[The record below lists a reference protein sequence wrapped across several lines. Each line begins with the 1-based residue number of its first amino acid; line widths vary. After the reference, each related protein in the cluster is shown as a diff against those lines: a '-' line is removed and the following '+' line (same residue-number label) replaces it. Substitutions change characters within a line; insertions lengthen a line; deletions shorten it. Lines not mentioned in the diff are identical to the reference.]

1 MNAISLFSG
10 MGGDSL
16 GLTNAG
22 FNLVAYSEKE
32 KQMKETHDLNFK
44 DCELIGSDVG
54 SDIKKITDDEFLK
67 YKDKV
72 DLIFAGFP
80 CQGFSNAGK
89 KKLNDP
95 RNTLFNEFVR
105 ATKLINPKFIIGENV
120 KGLLSRKTHDK
131 REYIEVIEEE
141 FNKLNYNIIYKVFTA
156 SKYGVPQKRQRL
168 IILGVRRDLNKTL
181 SFPDELNTETN
192 LKNIVEFNMK
202 GAIHVPKEHFDIS
215 TLPKHSIMEDMS
227 NDETENSPHPYLKLK
242 ATSVDTEYKGKT
254 HETLLSFSKRDSPI
268 HCEIIDLTKPSKTI
282 ICTYD
287 HQPRLFVAL
296 HNKNGYFLRCLLPDE
311 LKQIQGFPKD
321 YKVSGNTKKQTIQIG
336 NAVPPPLIELIGRH
350 ILTL

>member
-32 KQMKETHDLNFK
+32 KQMKETHDLNFT

-95 RNTLFNEFVR
+95 RNTLFKEFVR

-120 KGLLSRKTHDK
+120 KGLLMYLVADNKVV
-131 REYIEVIEEE
+131 EV
-141 FNKLNYNIIYKVFTA
+141 A
-156 SKYGVPQKRQRL
+156 
-168 IILGVRRDLNKTL
+168 
-181 SFPDELNTETN
+181 
-192 LKNIVEFNMK
+192 
-202 GAIHVPKEHFDIS
+202 
-215 TLPKHSIMEDMS
+215 
-227 NDETENSPHPYLKLK
+227 
-242 ATSVDTEYKGKT
+242 
-254 HETLLSFSKRDSPI
+254 
-268 HCEIIDLTKPSKTI
+268 
-282 ICTYD
+282 
-287 HQPRLFVAL
+287 
-296 HNKNGYFLRCLLPDE
+296 
-311 LKQIQGFPKD
+311 
-321 YKVSGNTKKQTIQIG
+321 
-336 NAVPPPLIELIGRH
+336 
-350 ILTL
+350 